1 MTATVLPS
9 RLATRDLAGTA
20 TSGLRTRP
28 LRAALSAL
36 GIGIGVASMV
46 AVLGISS
53 SSRAD
58 LLGQLDRLGTN
69 LLAVSPGQS
78 FFGEDATLPASA
90 RRHLTLLG
98 EVRRAASVTAITG
111 SVRRTDA
118 IAADETNG
126 IALQAASQ
134 GLLATLGATVRAGR
148 WLDAATGRYPAIVLG
163 AVTARRLGID
173 RPGLRVFAAGR
184 WFTVIGILAAL
195 PLTPEIDRAAFVGLP
210 VARALLGAPATA
222 SMLYVRA
229 DPDRVTAARARLA
242 GTANP
247 EHPEEVQVSRPSDAL
262 VARAA
267 AKSTFTGLF
276 LGLAA
281 VALLVGGVGIA
292 NTMFVSVLERR
303 GEIGLRRAL
312 GAARRHIAL
321 QFFGEALLLALL
333 GALGGVAV
341 GSGTTAVYAM
351 SRGWPVAVPVVAVA
365 GGLIAAVLIGAV
377 AGLHPATRAA
387 RLAPTDALR
396 GI

>member
-1 MTATVLPS
+1 MSTAALPS
-9 RLATRDLAGTA
+9 RLAARDLAGTA

-69 LLAVSPGQS
+69 LLTVAPGQS
-78 FFGEDATLPASA
+78 FFGEDATLPAQA

-98 EVRRAASVTAITG
+98 EVRRSASVTNVTG
-111 SVRRTDA
+111 SVRRTNLV
-118 IAADETNG
+118 AADETNG
-126 IALQAASQ
+126 ISVQAASN
-134 GLLATLGATVRAGR
+134 GLLPTLGGSVRSGR
-148 WLDAATGRYPAIVLG
+148 WLDAATGRYPAVVLG
-163 AVTARRLGID
+163 AVAARRLGID

-184 WFTVIGILAAL
+184 WLTVIGILTAL
-195 PLTPEIDRAAFVGLP
+195 PLSPEIDRAALVGIP

-222 SMLYVRA
+222 STLYVRA
-229 DPDRVTAARARLA
+229 DPDRVAAARDRLA
-242 GTANP
+242 ATANP

-262 VARAA
+262 AARAA
-267 AKSTFTGLF
+267 AKSAFTGLF

-281 VALLVGGVGIA
+281 VALLVGGIGIA

-321 QFFGEALLLALL
+321 QFLGEALLLAML

-341 GSGTTAVYAM
+341 GAGTTAAYAL
-351 SRGWPVAVPVVAVA
+351 SRGWPVAIPAVAVG
-365 GGLIAAVLIGAV
+365 GGLLAAVLIGAM
-377 AGLHPATRAA
+377 AGLHPAARAA
-387 RLAPTDALR
+387 RLSPTDALR
-396 GI
+396 A